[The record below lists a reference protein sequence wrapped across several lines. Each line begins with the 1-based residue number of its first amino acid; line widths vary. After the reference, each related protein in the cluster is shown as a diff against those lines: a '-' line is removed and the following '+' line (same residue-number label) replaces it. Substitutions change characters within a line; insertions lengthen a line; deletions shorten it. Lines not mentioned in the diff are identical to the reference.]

1 MINLGDRRM
10 NKILTIL
17 GCFFW
22 VLAFLGCEQQN
33 GKISSQPQLE
43 NEAGKDKLPA
53 FLAGVWEVKTG
64 KYKGKVGIKIEPD
77 GLVSRALYTEE
88 GPVYLAEGESYGE
101 AKDKDENGYYLF
113 TTALCEA
120 KYVPE
125 TRVLKIKIVTDT
137 ILQLTIAEMKGGIN
151 EYFEGPVSEDGRT
164 WEAEWSYYNWLDEQ
178 GLPNPDTPK
187 PGSVLLIFTKT
198 DIK

>member
-1 MINLGDRRM
+1 M
-10 NKILTIL
+10 NKISAVFGSLVFIL
-17 GCFFW
+17 VFGGC
-22 VLAFLGCEQQN
+22 GQQG
-33 GKISSQPQLE
+33 GKVSSQPQLKSE
-43 NEAGKDKLPA
+43 TSKNKLPS
-53 FLAGVWEVKTG
+53 FLAGVWEVKMG

-77 GLVSRALYTEE
+77 GSVSRALYTEA

-125 TRVLKIKIVTDT
+125 TRVLSMKIVTDS
-137 ILQLTIAEMKGGIN
+137 ILQLSIAEMKGGMN

-164 WEAEWSYYNWLDEQ
+164 WEAEWSYYSWLDEQ
-178 GLPNPDTPK
+178 GPPDPNTMKANP
-187 PGSVLLIFTKT
+187 VLLIFTKADT
-198 DIK
+198 K